1 MSLMKYK
8 LRKFGKLIGIN
19 FSLKDM
25 NKSQTALFYL
35 LLISGLLIP
44 NASKAEVRLPA
55 IVSSNMVLQR
65 NTTITLWGWADGEEA
80 LEITASWLK
89 KPINIAADH
98 WDDATESNN

>member
-25 NKSQTALFYL
+25 NKPQTVLFYL

-44 NASKAEVRLPA
+44 NTSKADVKLPA
-55 IVSSNMVLQR
+55 M
-65 NTTITLWGWADGEEA
+65 
-80 LEITASWLK
+80 LK